1 MDRSEDHA
9 ELRRMMDDFAG
20 LMSSSRERGSAAL
33 PQARFLFSRRFASH
47 MAEEAEYFRQ
57 LTASPAASHLL
68 PLFRE
73 YEDRV
78 RHLRTD
84 YSAHVQ
90 KWTPQEIDRQWPN
103 YVSAVLAL
111 QDRFRTLMDW
121 EESNLAV

>member
-20 LMSSSRERGSAAL
+20 LMSSSQERGSAAL
-33 PQARFLFSRRFASH
+33 PQARLQFSRRFANH
-47 MAEEAEYFRQ
+47 MADEAEYLRG
-57 LTASPAASHLL
+57 LVASPAGSRLL
-68 PLFRE
+68 PVFRE

-78 RHLRTD
+78 RHLRAD
-84 YSAHVQ
+84 YSAHVR
-90 KWTPQEIDRQWPN
+90 KWTPQEIDRHWPN